1 MSSLLRT
8 RLIEDLRIRN
18 RAENTIKIYV
28 RCVADFAKYFGR
40 SPEELGAEHIREYQR
55 YLVEEKK
62 ASWTSF
68 NQTVCA
74 LRFLYGTTLS
84 VDWRVTQ
91 IPHGKRVTQLPEV
104 LSFSEASRFF
114 SSVRGHVHLTILQ
127 VMYGAGLRLSE
138 ALSLRP
144 ADIDSERMVLR
155 VRQGKGHKDR
165 YVPLSSTLL
174 ESLRAYYRA
183 CRPKGEW
190 LFPNRTGKYPIH
202 KTAVQRA
209 CRRAGLAAGLQKRVT
224 THTLRHSYATSL
236 LEMGVDLRTI
246 QLVLGHSSLST
257 TAVYLH
263 VAVGAKPGPSSGS
276 EEEGETAAGRSRGVP
291 DVLKRT
297 RRDHGNGNDSGSF
310 SGAST
315 LPK

>member
-8 RLIEDLRIRN
+8 RMIEDLRIRN
-18 RAENTIKIYV
+18 RAERTIQTYV
-28 RCVADFAKYFGR
+28 RCVAQFAKYFGR
-40 SPEELGAEHIREYQR
+40 SPEKLGAEHIREYQR

-62 ASWTSF
+62 ASWATF

-74 LRFLYGTTLS
+74 LRFLYGTTLG

-91 IPHGKRVTQLPEV
+91 IPFGKRVAQLPEV

-114 SSVRGHVHLTILQ
+114 SCVRGDVHVAILQ

-138 ALSLRP
+138 ALNLKP

-155 VRQGKGHKDR
+155 VRQGKGNKDR

-174 ESLRAYYRA
+174 ESLRAYYRS
-183 CRPKGEW
+183 CRPNGKGEW

-202 KTAVQRA
+202 QTAVQRA
-209 CRRAGLAAGLQKRVT
+209 CRQAGLIAGLQKRVT

-263 VAVGAKPGPSSGS
+263 VAVGAKPGSGPGSQS
-276 EEEGETAAGRSRGVP
+276 EGGAAAAGSSRGVP
-291 DVLKRT
+291 DVLKRP
-297 RRDHGNGNDSGSF
+297 RHDSGSF
-310 SGAST
+310 NSATT
-315 LPK
+315 LTK